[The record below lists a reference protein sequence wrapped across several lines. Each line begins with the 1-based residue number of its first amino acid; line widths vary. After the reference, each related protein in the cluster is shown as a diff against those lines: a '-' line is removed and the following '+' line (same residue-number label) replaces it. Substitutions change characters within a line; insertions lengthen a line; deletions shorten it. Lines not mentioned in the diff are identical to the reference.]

1 MDNKEIL
8 DRILMVENEASNE
21 YEEALTESKQASL
34 VAEGKLQN
42 LLIQVERDAREEA
55 AQLWKEKQEELDA
68 NKNSGG
74 LDQHMNK
81 KLMKARERVE
91 STIDVLLKSLLKEQ
105 ED

>member
-34 VAEGKLQN
+34 VAEGKLQD
-42 LLIQVERDAREEA
+42 LLIQVEKDAREEA
-55 AQLWKEKQEELDA
+55 AQLWEEKREKLDA
-68 NKNSGG
+68 IKSSGG
-74 LDQHMNK
+74 IDQHMNK
-81 KLMKARERVE
+81 KLMKARGQVE
-91 STIDVLLKSLLKEQ
+91 LTVDAILKSLLKEQ